1 MRVGYRMEGNKVTGD
16 ETKERAPVM
25 LATQTLKS
33 RGYGWNPGEDCTEGR
48 GHWAV
53 SDSAEAG
60 GRVV

>member
-33 RGYGWNPGEDCTEGR
+33 RGYGWNPGEDFTEGR
-48 GHWAV
+48 GPGPCV
-53 SDSAEAG
+53 TVMGQAG
-60 GRVV
+60 G